1 MGVGEYDF
9 WRSSVRRRCVGFR
22 VLIGGRTGP
31 IAVEANMGCWWQLA
45 EGVPRHGL
53 ERRRRLSSAGAR
65 PGAQAAVPAVC
76 SLSPALAV
84 PSRHRTRAASACP
97 IDRPLCEVSSKL
109 FLPFEL
115 NFNTIDLRSDYV
127 HYPVKYDGFEYFF

>member
-1 MGVGEYDF
+1 
-9 WRSSVRRRCVGFR
+9 VGFR

-31 IAVEANMGCWWQLA
+31 IAVEPNLGCWWQLT

-53 ERRRRLSSAGAR
+53 ERRRRLSCDGAHT
-65 PGAQAAVPAVC
+65 GAQAAVAIAPE
-76 SLSPALAV
+76 LPLL
-84 PSRHRTRAASACP
+84 ASASHQ
-97 IDRPLCEVSSKL
+97 VSSKL

-115 NFNTIDLRSDYV
+115 NFNTIDFRSDYV